1 MPHTEKEET
10 ANAAKTNT
18 PYTHSRERHP
28 CFLTTR
34 CIAHLLVVLNQQPRR
49 MSIYASGLPR
59 LRSYLSIVAPFS
71 TKQPTSLASDHVVRA
86 SLHRSR
92 PFARGL
98 SCARKSNLLMAA
110 THSESSTS
118 AAAAA
123 AVAAAGKVSQPQWQV
138 PQKQVAEPELKVYN
152 SLTRTKTPFVPKKG
166 RTVTWYNCGPTVYD
180 ASHMGHARNYVT
192 QDIIRRILRDYLGYD
207 VHFVMNITDIDDKI
221 IIKTRHS
228 YLIKQFR
235 SQHPSLT
242 RPLLQTVQ
250 EAWSAYFVKNLE
262 RFAPPVPPQ
271 EQLDGLVRDAEKARA
286 GEAGFEELA
295 RLRQDPAWL
304 KAVSE
309 KEPKFGMWFAALEK
323 SRQAQVAA
331 AMSLAAADASEEA
344 AASLIDA
351 SEDVLAPFFDK
362 QSGSSITDPS
372 VFRDTAAYW
381 ESQFFN
387 DMKRL
392 HVEPP
397 TTLTRVSE
405 YVTEIVAFVQQI
417 IDRGYAYAEGLDPDK
432 KNVWFDTRA
441 FDGAKSQ
448 DGSFEHSYAKLQP
461 WSKGNR
467 ELLEEGEGSL
477 STSTTATA
485 GKRAASDFALWK
497 SSKPGEPAWP
507 SPWGPGRPGWHIEC
521 SVMGSAVLGETM
533 DIHSGGVDLMFPHHD
548 NEIAQSE
555 AHHGCRQWVN
565 YFLHTGHLHIEGLKM
580 SKSLKN
586 FISIDEALERFTARQ
601 LRMSFLLQPG
611 SGRMDFKPS
620 ALGEV
625 KNAESA
631 FNNFFV
637 GIKAKIAEAKAL
649 GDAYSDG
656 QHHYGASEKA
666 LMQQLED
673 GQQAFREAMCDSFDT
688 PKGMEILLD
697 LVSKANIY
705 EKSHDKRADVN
716 IGVLTAVARY
726 VGDMLKMLGL
736 GEGAVLSASQEIG
749 WGVADESADS
759 SCAVNKEELLLPYL
773 RALSTFRDAVRNL
786 ARSGAPASEYLKL
799 SDALRDNDLVDLGVA
814 LEDTD
819 DGKALV
825 KLVPAAQLQAAKR
838 EKEAAVAEKAARKAQ
853 AAEQARLKRIENLE
867 KGRTAPEQLFRTE
880 EYSEWDERGLPTKDK
895 EGVELAKKRRK
906 NLEKDFEKQTKLHR
920 EFLEAKEKGEI
931 Q

>member
-1 MPHTEKEET
+1 
-10 ANAAKTNT
+10 
-18 PYTHSRERHP
+18 
-28 CFLTTR
+28 
-34 CIAHLLVVLNQQPRR
+34 
-49 MSIYASGLPR
+49 
-59 LRSYLSIVAPFS
+59 
-71 TKQPTSLASDHVVRA
+71 
-86 SLHRSR
+86 
-92 PFARGL
+92 
-98 SCARKSNLLMAA
+98 MAA
-110 THSESSTS
+110 TQPETSSSGAAS
-118 AAAAA
+118 AT
-123 AVAAAGKVSQPQWQV
+123 KISQPEWQL
-138 PQKQVAEPELKVYN
+138 PQKQVPEPELKMYN

-207 VHFVMNITDIDDKI
+207 VHFVMNITDVDDKI
-221 IIKTRHS
+221 IIKARHS

-235 SQHPSLT
+235 SQHPQLT
-242 RPLLQTVQ
+242 KPLLATVQ
-250 EAWSAYFVKNLE
+250 DAWSAYFAKNLE

-271 EQLDGLVRDAEKARA
+271 EQKDGLVDEANKARA
-286 GEAGFEELA
+286 GEAGFEEVS
-295 RLRQDPAWL
+295 RLRQDAAWL
-304 KAVSE
+304 KAASE
-309 KEPKFGMWFAALEK
+309 KEPKFSMWFAALDK

-331 AMSLAAADASEEA
+331 AMSLAAADTSSEA
-344 AASLIDA
+344 ASNLIDA
-351 SEDVLAPFFDK
+351 SEDVLAAHLDK
-362 QSGSSITDPS
+362 QFGSTVTDPS

-381 ESQFFN
+381 EAEYFN

-405 YVTEIVAFVQQI
+405 YVPEIVTFVQQI
-417 IDRGYAYAEGLDPDK
+417 IDRGYAYAEGLDQDK

-441 FDGAKSQ
+441 FDGAKAS

-477 STSTTATA
+477 STSTAATA

-601 LRMSFLLQPG
+601 LRMSFLLQPWA
-611 SGRMDFKPS
+611 GRMDFKQS

-637 GIKAKIAEAKAL
+637 GVKAKVAQAKAL
-649 GDAYSDG
+649 GEAWSDG
-656 QHHYGASEKA
+656 HHHYGEGERG
-666 LMQQLED
+666 LMATLETS
-673 GQQAFREAMCDSFDT
+673 QHAFREAMCDSFDT

-705 EKSHDKRADVN
+705 EKSHEKRSDVN

-736 GEGAVLSASQEIG
+736 GEGGALSASQEIG
-749 WGVADESADS
+749 WGTADESMDGAG
-759 SCAVNKEELLLPYL
+759 AANKEELLMPYL
-773 RALSTFRDAVRNL
+773 QALSNFRDAVRNL
-786 ARSGAPASEYLKL
+786 ARSSAPASEYLKL
-799 SDALRDNDLVDLGVA
+799 SDALRDNDLVDLGIS
-814 LEDTD
+814 LEDTE

-825 KLVPAAQLQAAKR
+825 KLVPAAQLQAARR
-838 EKEAAVAEKAARKAQ
+838 EKEAAAAEKAARKAQ
-853 AAEQARLKRIENLE
+853 AAEQARLKRLENLE
-867 KGRTAPEQLFRTE
+867 KGRTAPEQMFRTE
-880 EYSEWDERGLPTKDK
+880 EYSEWDERGLPVKDK
-895 EGVELAKKRRK
+895 EGAELAKKRRK
-906 NLEKDFEKQTKLHR
+906 NLDKDYEKQTKLHK
-920 EFLEAKEKGEI
+920 EFLEAREKGEI

>member
-1 MPHTEKEET
+1 
-10 ANAAKTNT
+10 
-18 PYTHSRERHP
+18 
-28 CFLTTR
+28 
-34 CIAHLLVVLNQQPRR
+34 
-49 MSIYASGLPR
+49 MSIYTSGL
-59 LRSYLSIVAPFS
+59 LRSRTFVSS
-71 TKQPTSLASDHVVRA
+71 
-86 SLHRSR
+86 SLHVL
-92 PFARGL
+92 PLQHFASSAPVRCVWLKREL
-98 SCARKSNLLMAA
+98 SCARKSNLIMAA
-110 THSESSTS
+110 TQPESSTS
-118 AAAAA
+118 ASATT
-123 AVAAAGKVSQPQWQV
+123 KISQPQWHIPHKHV
-138 PQKQVAEPELKVYN
+138 PEPELKMYN

-221 IIKTRHS
+221 IIKARHS

-235 SQHPSLT
+235 AQYPQLT
-242 RPLLQTVQ
+242 KPLLQTVQ
-250 EAWSAYFVKNLE
+250 DAWSAYFANNLQQ
-262 RFAPPVPPQ
+262 FAPPVPPQ
-271 EQLDGLVRDAEKARA
+271 EQQGGLIDQAEKARA
-286 GEAGFEELA
+286 GEAGFEEIA
-295 RLRQDPAWL
+295 RLRQDAAWL
-304 KAVSE
+304 KATSD
-309 KEPKFGMWFAALEK
+309 KEPKFGMWFAALDK

-331 AMSLAAADASEEA
+331 AMSLAAADASSQ
-344 AASLIDA
+344 AASNLIDA
-351 SEDVLAPFFDK
+351 SEDVLATYLDK
-362 QSGSSITDPS
+362 QFGSTVTDPS

-381 ESQFFN
+381 ESQFFA

-405 YVTEIVAFVQQI
+405 YVPEIVTFVQQI
-417 IDRGYAYAEGLDPDK
+417 IDRGYAYSEGLDQDK

-601 LRMSFLLQPG
+601 LRMSFLLQPWA
-611 SGRMDFKPS
+611 GRMDFKTS

-637 GIKAKIAEAKAL
+637 GIKAKIAESKAL

-656 QHHYGASEKA
+656 QHHYTDKEKT
-666 LMQQLED
+666 LMQNLEEA
-673 GQQAFREAMCDSFDT
+673 QQAFREAMCDSFDT

-705 EKSHDKRADVN
+705 EKSREKRADVN

-736 GEGAVLSASQEIG
+736 GEGPALSASQEIG
-749 WGVADESADS
+749 WGVADASGDGAA
-759 SCAVNKEELLLPYL
+759 AVNKEELLLPYL

-786 ARSGAPASEYLKL
+786 ARSNAPASEYLKL

-814 LEDTD
+814 LEDTE
-819 DGKALV
+819 DGRALV

-838 EKEAAVAEKAARKAQ
+838 EKEAAAAEKAARKAQ
-853 AAEQARLKRIENLE
+853 AAEQARLKRLENLE
-867 KGRTAPEQLFRTE
+867 KGRIAPDQLFRTE

-895 EGVELAKKRRK
+895 EGAELAKKRRK
-906 NLEKDFEKQTKLHR
+906 NLEKDFDKQTKLHK
-920 EFLEAKEKGEI
+920 EFLEAREKGEI

>member
-1 MPHTEKEET
+1 
-10 ANAAKTNT
+10 
-18 PYTHSRERHP
+18 
-28 CFLTTR
+28 
-34 CIAHLLVVLNQQPRR
+34 
-49 MSIYASGLPR
+49 
-59 LRSYLSIVAPFS
+59 
-71 TKQPTSLASDHVVRA
+71 
-86 SLHRSR
+86 
-92 PFARGL
+92 
-98 SCARKSNLLMAA
+98 MAA
-110 THSESSTS
+110 TQPEPSTS
-118 AAAAA
+118 ASAIVAAAA
-123 AVAAAGKVSQPQWQV
+123 SKISQPEWHI
-138 PQKQVAEPELKVYN
+138 PQKQVPEPELKVYN
-152 SLTRTKTPFVPKKG
+152 SLTRTKTPFVPRKG

-221 IIKTRHS
+221 IIKARHQ
-228 YLIKQFR
+228 YLLKQFR
-235 SQHPSLT
+235 SQHPQLIKSL
-242 RPLLQTVQ
+242 LKAVQ
-250 EAWSAYFVKNLE
+250 DAWSAYFAKNLE

-271 EQLDGLVRDAEKARA
+271 EQQGGLVDEAEKARA
-286 GEAGFEELA
+286 GEAGFEEIA
-295 RLRQDPAWL
+295 RLRQDAAWL
-304 KAVSE
+304 KAASD
-309 KEPKFGMWFAALEK
+309 KEPKFSMWFSALDK

-331 AMSLAAADASEEA
+331 AMSLAAADSSSEA
-344 AASLIDA
+344 ASDLIDA
-351 SEDVLAPFFDK
+351 SQDVLAAHLDK
-362 QSGSSITDPS
+362 QFGDTVTDPA

-381 ESQFFN
+381 EAEYFH

-405 YVTEIVAFVQQI
+405 YVPEIVAFVQQI
-417 IDRGYAYAEGLDPDK
+417 VDRGYAYSEGVDADK

-441 FDGAKSQ
+441 FDGARSQ

-586 FISIDEALERFTARQ
+586 FISINEALERFTARQ
-601 LRMSFLLQPG
+601 LRMSFLLQPW

-631 FNNFFV
+631 LNNFFV
-637 GIKAKIAEAKAL
+637 GVKAKIVEAKAL

-656 QHHYGASEKA
+656 QHHYGAAERA
-666 LMQQLED
+666 LMQTLEE

-697 LVSKANIY
+697 LVSKANVY

-736 GEGAVLSASQEIG
+736 GEGPALAAIQEIG
-749 WGVADESADS
+749 WGVADESGEGAAS
-759 SCAVNKEELLLPYL
+759 AVNKEELLLPYL

-814 LEDTD
+814 LEDTE

-838 EKEAAVAEKAARKAQ
+838 EKEAAAAEKAARKAQ
-853 AAEQARLKRIENLE
+853 AAEQARLKRLENLE
-867 KGRTAPEQLFRTE
+867 KGRTAPEQMFRTE
-880 EYSEWDERGLPTKDK
+880 EYTEWDERGLPTKDK
-895 EGVELAKKRRK
+895 EGAELPKKRRK
-906 NLEKDFEKQTKLHR
+906 NLEKDYEKQTKLHK
-920 EFLEAKEKGEI
+920 EFLEAKDKGEI